1 MVRRAFESSEESV
14 GAARRFVGDMVTDV
28 ALEVRDSVSLMVSE
42 LSTNALVHASSGFDV
57 TVERSASAVF
67 VSVSDRGG
75 GTPML
80 QSPESTEPH
89 GRGLRIVDAL
99 SDEWGISSTAGDGK
113 SVWFRMSLGIPV
125 ADGLPGGTAGA
136 PATEVGA
143 TGDTLSALGMTPLA
157 SPEGAGSGTPTSR
170 HRGPRRRSRGPSI
183 TSPPRSARSVPSS
196 P

>member
-14 GAARRFVGDMVTDV
+14 GAARRFVGDMVTDA

-99 SDEWGISSTAGDGK
+99 SDEWGVSSSPGAAK

-125 ADGLPGGTAGA
+125 VDGLTGGTAGA
-136 PATEVGA
+136 PVTEVGA
-143 TGDTLSALGMTPLA
+143 AGDTLSALGMTPLA
-157 SPEGAGSGTPTSR
+157 SPDGAESGAPTSR
-170 HRGPRRRSRGPSI
+170 HRGPRRRSRVPST
-183 TSPPRSARSVPSS
+183 TSLPRSARSVPSS